1 MSQRIGFVDFDLDNF
16 HADVYLKLLRGDLQS
31 RGFTVAGATAL
42 KADPSQAWCAKN
54 SVPYY
59 DAVDA
64 LDAHVDCYAVLAPSN
79 PEVHEILCQRVF
91 PCGKPTYVDKTFAP
105 DLATAERILAL
116 ADQHGVAMQTSSALR
131 YSNVQERLAKMEDD
145 LLHIVTWGGGSSFG
159 EYAIH
164 PLELAVSCMGPDL
177 ERLHRR
183 GAGECAQL
191 LLDFSDSRTA
201 VVNVYTNTST
211 PFAAALTTTEGTNYI
226 AVDSSAIFRNTA
238 AAMLD
243 LFERGTAS
251 VDRRET
257 LAIHSALDA
266 AKTEAARSGFVDL

>member
-1 MSQRIGFVDFDLDNF
+1 MSRRIGFVDFDLNNF

-42 KADPSQAWCAKN
+42 QVEPSKAWCAN
-54 SVPYY
+54 NGVPYY
-59 DAVDA
+59 DEVDA

-79 PEVHEILCQRVF
+79 PEAHEALCQRVF
-91 PCGKPTYVDKTFAP
+91 PHGKPTYVDKTFAP
-105 DLATAERILAL
+105 DLSTAERIFAL

-131 YSNVQERLAKMEDD
+131 YSNVQERRDQLESD
-145 LLHIVTWGGGSSFG
+145 LLHIVTWGGGSSFS

-164 PLELAVSCMGPDL
+164 PLELAISCMGPDV
-177 ERLHRR
+177 ERLYRR

-191 LLDFSDSRTA
+191 LLDFRNDRSA
-201 VVNVYTNTST
+201 VVNVYTGAST
-211 PFAAALTTTEGTNYI
+211 PFAAALTTAKGTDYV

-243 LFERGTAS
+243 LFESGTAAI
-251 VDRRET
+251 DRRET
-257 LAIHSALDA
+257 LAILRALDA
-266 AKTEAARSGFVDL
+266 AKTDAARAGFVSL

>member
-1 MSQRIGFVDFDLDNF
+1 MSQRIGFVDFDLNNF

-42 KADPSQAWCAKN
+42 QAESSQAWCAQNK
-54 SVPYY
+54 VPYY
-59 DAVDA
+59 YDVDT
-64 LDAHVDCYAVLAPSN
+64 LDAHIDCYAVLAPSN
-79 PEVHEILCQRVF
+79 PEVHETLCQHVF

-105 DLATAERILAL
+105 DLATAERIFAL

-131 YSNVQERLAKMEDD
+131 YSNVQERLAEMEGD
-145 LLHIVTWGGGSSFG
+145 LLHVVTWGGGSSFG

-164 PLELAVSCMGPDL
+164 PLELAISCMGPDV

-211 PFAAALTTTEGTNYI
+211 PFAAALTTTGGTEYI

-238 AAMLD
+238 AAMLN
-243 LFERGTAS
+243 LFECGTAS

-257 LAIHSALDA
+257 VAIHSALDA

>member
-1 MSQRIGFVDFDLDNF
+1 MSQRIGFVDFDLNNF

-42 KADPSQAWCAKN
+42 QAESSQAWCAQN
-54 SVPYY
+54 NVPYY
-59 DAVDA
+59 DDSDT

-79 PEVHEILCQRVF
+79 PEVHETLCQRVF

-105 DLATAERILAL
+105 DLATAERIFAL
-116 ADQHGVAMQTSSALR
+116 ADQHGVAMQTSSAMR
-131 YSNVQERLAKMEDD
+131 YSNVQERLAEMEGD
-145 LLHIVTWGGGSSFG
+145 LLHVVTWGGGSSFG

-164 PLELAVSCMGPDL
+164 PLELAISCMGPDV

-183 GAGECAQL
+183 GAGEYAQL
-191 LLDFSDSRTA
+191 LLNFSNDRTA

-211 PFAAALTTTEGTNYI
+211 PFAAALTTTEGTEYI
-226 AVDSSAIFRNTA
+226 AVDSSAIFHNTA
-238 AAMLD
+238 EAVLD
-243 LFERGTAS
+243 LFESGKET

-257 LAIHSALDA
+257 LAVHSALDA
-266 AKTEAARSGFVDL
+266 AKTDAACAGPVDL

>member
-1 MSQRIGFVDFDLDNF
+1 MSRRIGFVDFDLDNF
-16 HADVYLKLLRGDLQS
+16 HADVYLKLLRSDLQS
-31 RGFTVAGATAL
+31 RGFTVVGATAL
-42 KADPSQAWCAKN
+42 QAEPSRAWCASN
-54 SVPYY
+54 EVPYY
-59 DAVDA
+59 DDVDA
-64 LDAHVDCYAVLAPSN
+64 LDAHVDAYAVLAPSN
-79 PEVHEILCQRVF
+79 PEVHEALCQRVF
-91 PCGKPTYVDKTFAP
+91 PHGKPTYVDKTFAP
-105 DLATAERILAL
+105 DLATAKRIFAL

-131 YSNVQERLAKMEDD
+131 YSNVQERLAQLEGD

-164 PLELAVSCMGPDL
+164 PLELAISCMGPDAL
-177 ERLHRR
+177 RLYRR
-183 GAGECAQL
+183 GAGECAQM
-191 LLDFSDSRTA
+191 LLDFSGDRSA

-211 PFAAALTTTEGTNYI
+211 PFAAALTTTAGTEYI

-243 LFERGTAS
+243 LFERGSAT

-266 AKTEAARSGFVDL
+266 AKTDAARAGFVDL

>member
-1 MSQRIGFVDFDLDNF
+1 MSQKIGFVDFDLNNF
-16 HADVYLKLLRGDLQS
+16 HADVYLKLLRGDLQA

-42 KADPSQAWCAKN
+42 QAESSQAWCAQN

-59 DAVDA
+59 SDVDA

-79 PEVHEILCQRVF
+79 PEVHETLCQHVF

-105 DLATAERILAL
+105 DLATAERIFAL

-131 YSNVQERLAKMEDD
+131 YSNVQERLAELEGH
-145 LLHIVTWGGGSSFG
+145 LLHIITWGGGSSFG

-164 PLELAVSCMGPDL
+164 PLELAISCMGPDV
-177 ERLHRR
+177 ERLYRR

-211 PFAAALTTTEGTNYI
+211 PFAAALTTTGGTEYI

-266 AKTEAARSGFVDL
+266 AKTEAARAGFVDL

>member
-1 MSQRIGFVDFDLDNF
+1 MSQRIGFVDFDIDNF

-31 RGFTVAGATAL
+31 RGFTVRGATAL
-42 KADPSQAWCAKN
+42 QADSSQAWCAQN

-59 DAVDA
+59 DDVDA

-79 PEVHEILCQRVF
+79 PEVHETLCRHVL

-105 DLATAERILAL
+105 DLATAERIFAL

-131 YSNVQERLAKMEDD
+131 YSNVQERLAEMEGD
-145 LLHIVTWGGGSSFG
+145 LLHVVTWGGGSSFG

-164 PLELAVSCMGPDL
+164 PLELAISCMGSDV

-183 GAGECAQL
+183 GAGEYAQL
-191 LLDFSDSRTA
+191 LLDFSNDRTA

-211 PFAAALTTTEGTNYI
+211 PFAAALTTTEGTEYI
-226 AVDSSAIFRNTA
+226 AVDSNAIFRNTA
-238 AAMLD
+238 EAMLD
-243 LFERGTAS
+243 LFERRAET
-251 VDRRET
+251 VNRRET

-266 AKTEAARSGFVDL
+266 AKTDAACAGPVDL